1 MIAWVFA
8 VGANKTFAPPLEVG
22 IKNKIF
28 LEKPEV
34 GILITI
40 N

>member
-1 MIAWVFA
+1 MGGFR
-8 VGANKTFAPPLEVG
+8 GGNGHFPLLEVG
-22 IKNKIF
+22 IKNKIL

-34 GILITI
+34 GILIPI